1 MIKLVKI
8 NQTFVDKCD
17 LNADQLL
24 NDISANLQH
33 SRLLSQQLDKRL
45 KRIDE
50 EEWLQIEAQVTLLL
64 FLINYSLY

>member
-1 MIKLVKI
+1 M
-8 NQTFVDKCD
+8 DKCD